1 MVRFKPL
8 KKGNGQAILT
18 EKEIQEIRDETPFTD
33 AEVKSLLNR
42 YDEVDTS
49 ENNSTGLSYDDV
61 LYMPE
66 FIGSVFAPL
75 VIAANVDTKTKR
87 IYARQ
92 FIKICSILSTQIK
105 AEEKKKYLFELLNIY
120 GTGLLTHDEI
130 YRMYK
135 LLFSHTISDDHI
147 LAMTFKALN
156 HTSLQKKGQLTKQEF
171 FKMIPDH
178 EIMNRMTINFRL

>member
-1 MVRFKPL
+1 MDNSGVYISSCF
-8 KKGNGQAILT
+8 IV
-18 EKEIQEIRDETPFTD
+18 TD

-49 ENNSTGLSYDDV
+49 ENNSKGLSYDDV

-92 FIKICSILSTQIK
+92 FIKICSTLSTQIK
-105 AEEKKKYLFELLNIY
+105 AEEKKKC
-120 GTGLLTHDEI
+120 
-130 YRMYK
+130 K
-135 LLFSHTISDDHI
+135 
-147 LAMTFKALN
+147 
-156 HTSLQKKGQLTKQEF
+156 
-171 FKMIPDH
+171 
-178 EIMNRMTINFRL
+178 